1 MPLPRQPVLRET
13 GAHRSRVGE
22 VELFYDLVFVFAIT
36 QLSHSLLEHLTPID
50 ALRTGLLFLGV
61 WWMWIYT
68 AWTTNWLNPASA
80 PVRLLLFA
88 MMLLGLV
95 MSSSLPAAFA
105 DKGLLFALAYVAQ
118 HLLRTGYVI
127 RAFVPRTPRGMN
139 FVRILLWLSVSGA
152 CWIMGGWPI
161 RRRGCCGGRPRSASS
176 TWARSASSAS
186 PDSAR
191 PRPANGT
198 STRTTWPSA
207 AGCS

>member
-22 VELFYDLVFVFAIT
+22 VELFYDLVVVFAIT

-61 WWMWIYT
+61 WWMWMYT

-105 DKGLLFALAYVAQ
+105 D
-118 HLLRTGYVI
+118 
-127 RAFVPRTPRGMN
+127 
-139 FVRILLWLSVSGA
+139 
-152 CWIMGGWPI
+152 
-161 RRRGCCGGRPRSASS
+161 
-176 TWARSASSAS
+176 
-186 PDSAR
+186 
-191 PRPANGT
+191 
-198 STRTTWPSA
+198 
-207 AGCS
+207 